1 MRARRSPL
9 LLLAL
14 AGSAAAV
21 QDLSPEESVRRM
33 RVPEGFEVTL
43 TASEPQIRQPVTMSF
58 DDRGRIWV
66 LQYLQ
71 YPTPAGLKP
80 VRVDD
85 YLRTVYDRVPEPPP
99 RGPRGADRITI
110 LEDRNGDGFYET
122 AKDFVTGLNLASGLC
137 LGRGGVFV
145 AQPPYLLFYPDRDGD
160 DVPDADPEVPLEG
173 FGMED
178 AHAFANSLQWG
189 PDGWLYGAH
198 GSTVTARIRGIEFQ
212 QGIWRYHPVT
222 KEFELYAEGG
232 GNTWGLDFDRHGH
245 ALAGTNWSSF
255 ACLHQVQGGYYI
267 KGFAKHGPLHNPY
280 AFGYFDHVP
289 YAGFKGGH
297 VTCGGVLYLGGSFP
311 PAFHDTYIAA
321 NPLSNAVHWHL
332 LERKGSSFA
341 ARHGGELLVSD
352 DPWFRPIDCLVG
364 PDGALYVVDWYDARL
379 NHVDPRDTWDRR
391 NGRIYRVAPRGLPK
405 PAPPLHEKRPTSEL
419 VRILAHPNA
428 WHRREARRIL
438 SERRDAAAVG
448 PLRELLSGTDD
459 LALEALWT
467 LYGME
472 AFGTLDLR
480 ALLSHPHEQVRAW
493 TATFLGDRRT
503 LPDGARELL
512 TATAQRDPS
521 PAVRSRLAQAARR
534 LPPADALPVL
544 RALLLRPED
553 ADDPHIPLLLWWALE
568 EKASAAPEE
577 TFRLFDD
584 PAFWR
589 APIVHRAIVSR
600 LARRF
605 MVSANDPDAAWA
617 ARLLERAPGPPD
629 VEAVLEG
636 LEQALEG
643 RVLER
648 VPGILERALARREAE
663 AKSSPALLRLSV
675 RLGRPG
681 AYARA
686 LAAASD
692 PGVPAVERTR
702 LVALLGQ
709 SGRADAAAALLSV
722 LERASDAGLLV
733 AVLEALANLPDPSGL
748 RAALE
753 RYPRLPAA
761 VRSRVRGLF
770 FRRPASALE
779 FLRHI
784 DSGAIARSEAPFESL
799 VELARSED
807 PEIRRLI
814 EKHWGKVGTATPG
827 EKRARISSLRVILAR
842 GQGDPARGRPIFART
857 CGACHTLFG
866 EGGKIGPDLTGINR
880 KDLES
885 LLTNIVDPSALIRP
899 EYQAQRVRTN
909 DGQVLLGLLAEE
921 TPASITLVD
930 AQNVRTVLPRARI
943 EAMAASEVSL
953 MPEKLLDPLTDQ
965 DVRDLF
971 AYLRL
976 EAPPQDP
983 APSSP
988 PLRVCLVSGSLEYES
1003 DASLEALQEH
1013 LERNYN
1019 VKCTRAF
1026 RRTDE
1031 DLPGLENLESCDVM
1045 LLFTRRLKLQ
1055 GESLERVK
1063 RYCLSGKPI
1072 VGIRTASHAFQTW
1085 LDLDREVFGGSY
1097 KGHYGKGPVCEVRF
1111 TDKARGHP
1119 ILEGV
1124 REFSSQASLYRNPEN
1139 APDVD
1144 VLLTGTAGGKTEPVA
1159 WTRLY
1164 KGARIFYTSLGDQG
1178 DFKNEHFRRMIVNAL
1193 FWTAGRTPER
1203 RQAKA
1208 LPGTRPLEEEGDF
1221 AALMVEGIDRFLR
1234 REIEQSRER
1243 RAAFWKV
1250 DRSSPEAYE
1259 QSVAPKRDRLK
1270 KILGVVDER
1279 APFAAPEVIHPLGQ
1293 SPVLARS
1300 SAFEVLAVRW
1310 PVFRSVEG
1318 EGLLL
1323 VPTGRPPEATVIL
1336 LPDADESP
1344 EEVSGLVP
1352 STPPDR
1358 QPARSLA
1365 ERGFRVVVPAL
1376 IDRSDTHSI
1385 SRIGKAT
1392 NQPHREFVYRP
1403 AFELGRHI
1411 LGYEVQKTL
1420 ALVDWLHRETA
1431 DPRVIL
1437 LGFGE
1442 GGLLALY
1449 AGAIDPRIDEVRVH
1463 GAFGPLEETWKEPIY
1478 RNVFGLL
1485 REFGGAELAAL
1496 VAPRPFAAFPEPRYS
1511 VAGPPPAKPGRSGAA
1526 PGSWTS
1532 PDASRLEAELARF
1545 RALAPGA
1552 PRPSGE
1558 ATLPAPRSEA
1568 PVVLRRNHDPA
1579 ARLQRQLDQLLEDT
1593 QHLLRRSE
1601 AVRDAAFWKR
1611 LRTGSLDDYAAS
1623 TAPLRREFEEEVLGR
1638 FDRPL
1643 LAPDPR
1649 SRLIFNEPACEGYEV
1664 KLDVWPDVFAYGILL
1679 VPRDLKPGERRPAV
1693 VCQHGL
1699 EGRPRDLADPGV
1711 DHPAYRRFGV
1721 RLAERGFVVF
1731 APQNPYLGRD
1741 AFRTLQRKANFLG
1754 THLFSIIIPQH
1765 RAITDWLASL
1775 PFVDPDRIGF
1785 YGLSY
1790 GGKTAMRV
1798 PAVVPRY
1805 ALSICSADFNEWIW
1819 KNAALDSPYSYVT
1832 TGEYEI
1838 FEWNLGNTF
1847 NYAEMAALIA
1857 PRPFMVERGHR
1868 DGVAPDERVAYEYA
1882 KVRRLYADLKI
1893 HERTEIEF
1901 FDGPH
1906 AIHGVGTF
1914 RFLHRHLKWPEP
1926 RPQGDTR

>member
-1 MRARRSPL
+1 MRVSRSCL
-9 LLLAL
+9 ILLAL
-14 AGSAAAV
+14 AGSAGAA

-33 RVPEGFEVTL
+33 KVPEGFEVTL
-43 TASEPQIRQPVTMSF
+43 VASEPQIRQPVTMSF

-66 LQYLQ
+66 VQYLQ

-80 VRVDD
+80 VRVDE

-110 LEDRNGDGFYET
+110 LEDRDGDGLYET

-137 LGRGGVFV
+137 LGRGGAFV
-145 AQPPYLLFYPDRDGD
+145 AQPPYLLFYPDRNGD
-160 DVPDADPEVPLEG
+160 DVPDGDPEVLLEG

-222 KEFELYAEGG
+222 REFELYAEGG

-245 ALAGTNWSSF
+245 AIAGTNWSAH

-289 YAGFKGGH
+289 YSGFKGGH
-297 VTCGGVLYLGGSFP
+297 VTCGGVLYLGGAFP
-311 PAFHDTYIAA
+311 PAFNDTYVAA
-321 NPLSNAVHWHL
+321 NPLSNALHWHI
-332 LERKGSSFA
+332 LERRGSSFT
-341 ARHGGELLVSD
+341 ARHGGELLVTD

-364 PDGALYVVDWYDARL
+364 PDGAIYVVDWYDARL

-391 NGRIYRVAPRGLPK
+391 NGRIYRIAPRGLPK
-405 PAPPLHEKRPTSEL
+405 VTPPLHEKRPTSEL
-419 VRILAHPNA
+419 LRLLAHPNS
-428 WHRREARRIL
+428 WHRREARRVL
-438 SERRDAAAVG
+438 SERRDPAAVA
-448 PLRELLSGTDD
+448 PLLDLLRRSDE

-467 LYGME
+467 LYGMG
-472 AFGTLDLR
+472 AFGKADL
-480 ALLSHPHEQVRAW
+480 AVLLSHPDEYVRAW
-493 TATFLGDRRT
+493 TATFLGEPRA
-503 LPDGARELL
+503 LPEGALQPLVEAAR
-512 TATAQRDPS
+512 RDPS

-534 LPPADALPVL
+534 LPPAQALPLL
-544 RALLLRPED
+544 RELLLRPED
-553 ADDPHIPLLLWWALE
+553 ADDPHLPLLLWWALE
-568 EKASAAPEE
+568 EKATAAREE
-577 TFRLFDD
+577 TLALFDD
-584 PAFWR
+584 PALWQ
-589 APIVHRAIVSR
+589 APIVRRTVASR

-605 MVSANDPDAAWA
+605 LVSGSDPDAAAA
-617 ARLLERAPGPPD
+617 ARLLERAPGPAD
-629 VEAVLEG
+629 VEALLEG

-648 VPGILERALARREAE
+648 PPAPLERALARREPEVRA
-663 AKSSPALLRLSV
+663 SPVLLRLSV
-675 RLGRPG
+675 RLGRPD

-686 LAAASD
+686 VAQAADAD
-692 PGVPAVERTR
+692 VPVAERIR
-702 LVALLGQ
+702 LIGLLGQ
-709 SGRADAAAALLSV
+709 SGRPDAVPALLSV

-733 AVLEALANLPDPSGL
+733 AALEALANLPDPSGL

-753 RYPRLPAA
+753 RYPKLPASA
-761 VRSRVRGLF
+761 RTRARGLF
-770 FRRPASALE
+770 FRRLESALE
-779 FLRHI
+779 FLRRI
-784 DSGAIARSEAPFESL
+784 DQGAIARSEAPFEAL
-799 VELARSED
+799 VELARSEN
-807 PEIRRLI
+807 PEIRGLI
-814 EKHWGKVGTATPG
+814 EKHWGKVGAATPG
-827 EKRARISSLRVILAR
+827 EKRARISSLRAILAR
-842 GQGDPARGRPIFART
+842 GSGDPARGRPLFART
-857 CGACHTLFG
+857 CGTCHTLFG

-885 LLTNIVDPSALIRP
+885 LLTHVVDPSALIRP
-899 EYQAQRVRTN
+899 EYQAQRVRTT

-921 TPASITLVD
+921 TPAAITLVD
-930 AQNVRTVLPRARI
+930 AQNVRTVIPRARV

-953 MPEKLLDPLTDQ
+953 MPEKLLDPLADQ
-965 DVRDLF
+965 EVRDLF

-976 EAPPQDP
+976 EAPLQQAGP
-983 APSSP
+983 ASP

-1003 DASLEALQEH
+1003 DASLSAFQEY

-1031 DLPGLENLESCDVM
+1031 DLPGLENLESSDVM

-1055 GESLERVK
+1055 GEQLERVK
-1063 RYCLSGKPI
+1063 RYGLSGKPI

-1085 LDLDREVFGGSY
+1085 LELDREVFGGSY
-1097 KGHYGKGPVCEVRF
+1097 KGHYGKGPACEVRF
-1111 TDKARGHP
+1111 TDRGRAHP
-1119 ILEGV
+1119 VLEGV
-1124 REFSSQASLYRNPEN
+1124 REFTSQASLYRNPEN
-1139 APDVD
+1139 APDVE
-1144 VLLTGTAGGKTEPVA
+1144 VLLTGTADGKTEPVA
-1159 WTRLY
+1159 WTRTY
-1164 KGARIFYTSLGDQG
+1164 KGARVFYTSLGDQG

-1208 LPGTRPLEEEGDF
+1208 LPGTRLLEEEGDF
-1221 AALMVEGIDRFLR
+1221 AALMIEGIDRFLR
-1234 REIEQSRER
+1234 RELDASVAR
-1243 RAAFWKV
+1243 RAALWKR
-1250 DRSSPEAYE
+1250 DLSSPEAYAK
-1259 QSVAPKRDRLK
+1259 SVAPHRERLK

-1279 APFAAPEVIHPLGQ
+1279 VPFAAPDVIHPLGQ

-1300 SAFEVLAVRW
+1300 PAFEVLAIRW
-1310 PVFRSVEG
+1310 PVFRGIEG

-1323 VPTGRPPEATVIL
+1323 VPAGRAPLGTVIL

-1344 EEVSGLVP
+1344 ERVSGLVAEA
-1352 STPPDR
+1352 PPDR

-1365 ERGFRVVVPAL
+1365 EQGFRVIVPAL
-1376 IDRSDTHSI
+1376 IDRSDEHSV
-1385 SRIGKAT
+1385 SRVGRAT

-1411 LGYEVQKTL
+1411 LGYEVQKIL
-1420 ALVDWLHRETA
+1420 ALVDWLHRESV
-1431 DPRVIL
+1431 DPRVRVA
-1437 LGFGE
+1437 GFGE

-1449 AGAIDPRIDEVRVH
+1449 AGAIDPRIDEVFVY
-1463 GAFGPLEETWKEPIY
+1463 GAFGPLEGTWREPIY

-1485 REFGGAELAAL
+1485 REFGGAELASL
-1496 VAPRPFAAFPEPRYS
+1496 VAPRPFAAVPEPRYS
-1511 VAGPPPAKPGRSGAA
+1511 VAGPPPARAGRSGAA
-1526 PGSWTS
+1526 PGSWVS
-1532 PDASRLEAELARF
+1532 PKPEELEAELARL
-1545 RALAPGA
+1545 RALVPGGTDSA
-1552 PRPSGE
+1552 AGG
-1558 ATLPAPRSEA
+1558 TIPAPRGETPA
-1568 PVVLRRNHDPA
+1568 LLRRDHDPA
-1579 ARLQRQLDQLLEDT
+1579 ARLRRQLDQLLEDT

-1601 AVRDAAFWKR
+1601 EVREAYFWKR
-1611 LRTGSLDDYAAS
+1611 IRTGSLEDFAAS
-1623 TAPLRREFEEEVLGR
+1623 TAPLRREFEEEILGR

-1643 LAPDPR
+1643 LPPDAR
-1649 SRLIFNEPACEGYEV
+1649 TRRIFDEPAFEGYEV

-1679 VPRDLKPGERRPAV
+1679 VPRDLEPGERRPVV

-1699 EGRPRDLADPGV
+1699 EGRPRDVADPRV
-1711 DHPAYRRFGV
+1711 DHPAYRRYGV

-1731 APQNPYLGRD
+1731 APQNPYIGRD
-1741 AFRTLQRKANFLG
+1741 AFRALQRQANLLG
-1754 THLFSIIIPQH
+1754 AHLFSIIIPQH

-1775 PFVDPDRIGF
+1775 PFVDPARIGF

-1838 FEWNLGNTF
+1838 FEWNLGSTF

-1893 HERTEIEF
+1893 PDRTQIEF

-1914 RFLHRHLKWPEP
+1914 EFLHRHLRWPE
-1926 RPQGDTR
+1926 RR

>member
-1 MRARRSPL
+1 MHVRRSL
-9 LLLAL
+9 FFLLAS
-14 AGSAAAV
+14 AGSAGAV

-33 RVPEGFEVTL
+33 KVPDGFEVTL
-43 TASEPQIRQPVTMSF
+43 VASEPQIRQPVTMSF

-66 LQYLQ
+66 VQYLQ
-71 YPTPAGLKP
+71 YPAPAGLKP
-80 VRVDD
+80 VRVDE
-85 YLRTVYDRVPEPPP
+85 YLRTVYDRVPDPPP
-99 RGPRGADRITI
+99 RGPRGADKITI
-110 LEDRNGDGFYET
+110 LEDRDGDGFYET

-137 LGRGGVFV
+137 LGRGGAFV

-160 DVPDADPEVPLEG
+160 DVPDGNPEVLLEG

-189 PDGWLYGAH
+189 PDGWLYGAQ

-212 QGIWRYHPVT
+212 QGLWRYHPVT

-245 ALAGTNWSSF
+245 AIAGTNWSAY
-255 ACLHQVQGGYYI
+255 ACLHQVQGGYYL

-289 YAGFKGGH
+289 YTGFKGGH
-297 VTCGGVLYLGGSFP
+297 VTCGGVVYLGGAFP
-311 PAFHDTYIAA
+311 PAFNDTYVAA
-321 NPLSNAVHWHL
+321 NPLANAVHWHL

-341 ARHGGELLVSD
+341 ARHGGELLVTD
-352 DPWFRPIDCLVG
+352 DSWFRPIDCLVG
-364 PDGALYVVDWYDARL
+364 PDGAIYVVDWYDARL

-391 NGRIYRVAPRGLPK
+391 NGRIYRIAPRGLPRVT
-405 PAPPLHEKRPTSEL
+405 PPLHEKRPTSEL
-419 VRILAHPNA
+419 VRVLGHPNA
-428 WHRREARRIL
+428 WHRREARRVL
-438 SERRDAAAVG
+438 SERRDPAAVP
-448 PLRELLSGTDD
+448 PLLELIRRTDD

-467 LYGME
+467 LYGMGE
-472 AFGTLDLR
+472 FAKADLST
-480 ALLSHPHEQVRAW
+480 LLSHPHEHVRAW
-493 TATFLGDRRT
+493 TAALLGESGA
-503 LPDGARELL
+503 LPEKAPELL
-512 TATAQRDPS
+512 VAAARLDPS

-534 LPPADALPVL
+534 LPPAQALPLL

-568 EKASAAPEE
+568 EKITAAREE
-577 TFRLFDD
+577 VLVLFDD
-584 PAFWR
+584 PALWR
-589 APIVHRAIVSR
+589 APILHRTVASR
-600 LARRF
+600 LARRL
-605 MVSANDPDAAWA
+605 MASGSEADAAAA
-617 ARLLERAPGPPD
+617 ARLLERAPGPAE
-629 VEAVLEG
+629 VERILEG

-643 RVLER
+643 RLLER
-648 VPGILERALARREAE
+648 APAPLEKALARREAE
-663 AKSSPALLRLSV
+663 VRTSAVGLRLSV
-675 RLGRPG
+675 RLGRPE

-686 LAAASD
+686 RAAAGD
-692 PGVPAVERTR
+692 PGLPAAERIR
-702 LVALLGQ
+702 LIGLLGQ
-709 SGRADAAAALLSV
+709 SGRPDTVPALVSI
-722 LERASDAGLLV
+722 LEGTADAGLLV
-733 AVLEALANLPDPSGL
+733 AAVEALANLPEASGL

-753 RYPRLPAA
+753 RYPHLPAP
-761 VRSRVRGLF
+761 VRARVRGLF
-770 FRRPASALE
+770 FRRPESALE
-779 FLRHI
+779 FLRKI
-784 DSGAIARSEAPFESL
+784 DQGGIARAEAPFESL
-799 VELARSED
+799 VELARSEN

-814 EKHWGKVGTATPG
+814 EKHWGKIGAATPG
-827 EKRARISSLRVILAR
+827 EKRARISSLRTILAR
-842 GQGDPARGRPIFART
+842 GSGDPARGRPLFART
-857 CGACHTLFG
+857 CGSCHTLFG
-866 EGGKIGPDLTGINR
+866 DGGKIGPDLTGVNR

-885 LLTNIVDPSALIRP
+885 LLTHIVDPSALIRP
-899 EYQAQRVRTN
+899 EYQAQRVRTT
-909 DGQVLLGLLAEE
+909 DGQVLVGLLAEE
-921 TPASITLVD
+921 TPAAITLVD

-965 DVRDLF
+965 EVRDLF

-976 EAPPQDP
+976 EAPLSQAGPVS
-983 APSSP
+983 A

-1003 DASLEALQEH
+1003 DASLAALQEH
-1013 LERNYN
+1013 LERRYN

-1055 GESLERVK
+1055 GEQLERVK
-1063 RYCLSGKPI
+1063 RYCLSGRPV
-1072 VGIRTASHAFQTW
+1072 VGVRTASHAFQTW
-1085 LDLDREVFGGSY
+1085 LELDREVFGGSY

-1111 TDKARGHP
+1111 TDRGRTHP
-1119 ILEGV
+1119 LLEGV
-1124 REFSSQASLYRNPEN
+1124 GEFTSQASLYRNPEN
-1139 APDVD
+1139 APDVE

-1159 WTRLY
+1159 WTRIY

-1178 DFKNEHFRRMIVNAL
+1178 DFKNEHFRRLIANAL
-1193 FWTAGRTPER
+1193 FWAAGRAPER
-1203 RQAKA
+1203 RQAQA
-1208 LPGTRPLEEEGDF
+1208 LPGTRLLEEEGDF
-1221 AALMVEGIDRFLR
+1221 AALMVEGIDRFLQ
-1234 REIEQSRER
+1234 REIDASAAR
-1243 RAAFWKV
+1243 RAAFWKR
-1250 DRSSPEAYE
+1250 DLSSPAAYE
-1259 QSVAPKRDRLK
+1259 KSVASHRQRLK

-1279 APFAAPEVIHPLGQ
+1279 PPFAAPEVIHPLGS

-1300 SAFEVLAVRW
+1300 PAFEILAVRW
-1310 PVFRSVEG
+1310 PVFRGVEG

-1323 VPTGRPPEATVIL
+1323 VPAVRAPLGTVIL

-1344 EEVSGLVP
+1344 ERVSGLVP
-1352 STPPDR
+1352 ETPPER

-1365 ERGFRVVVPAL
+1365 EQGFRVFVPAL
-1376 IDRSDTHSI
+1376 IDRSDVHSM
-1385 SRIGKAT
+1385 SRAGRAT
-1392 NQPHREFVYRP
+1392 NQPHREFVYRA

-1411 LGYEVQKTL
+1411 LGYEVQKAL
-1420 ALVDWLHRETA
+1420 ALVDWLHRESS
-1431 DPRVIL
+1431 DPRVVVA
-1437 LGFGE
+1437 GFGE

-1449 AGAIDPRIDEVRVH
+1449 AGAVDPRIDEVWVY
-1463 GAFGPLEETWKEPIY
+1463 GAFGPLEGTWKEPIY

-1485 REFGGAELAAL
+1485 REFGGAELASL
-1496 VAPRPFAAFPEPRYS
+1496 VAPRPFRAFADPRYA
-1511 VAGPPPAKPGRSGAA
+1511 VAGPPPVRPGRSGAA

-1532 PDASRLEAELARF
+1532 PRPAEMEAELARF
-1545 RALAPGA
+1545 RALVPGLDESPA
-1552 PRPSGE
+1552 G
-1558 ATLPAPRSEA
+1558 AAILLPPRSEA
-1568 PVVLRRNHDPA
+1568 PVLLRRDHEPA
-1579 ARLQRQLDQLLEDT
+1579 ARLRRQLDQLLEDT

-1601 AVRDAAFWKR
+1601 AVRDAYFWKR
-1611 LRTGSLDDYAAS
+1611 IRTGSIEEFTAS

-1643 LAPDPR
+1643 LPPDPR
-1649 SRLIFNEPACEGYEV
+1649 TRRIFDEPAFEGYEV

-1679 VPRDLKPGERRPAV
+1679 VPRDLKSGERRPVV

-1699 EGRPRDLADPGV
+1699 EGRPREVADPRV
-1711 DHPAYRRFGV
+1711 DHPAYRRFGA

-1731 APQNPYLGRD
+1731 APQNPYIGQD
-1741 AFRTLQRKANFLG
+1741 AFRGLQRKANLLG
-1754 THLFSIIIPQH
+1754 AHLFSVIIPQH
-1765 RAITDWLASL
+1765 RALTEWLASL
-1775 PFVDPDRIGF
+1775 PFVDPERIAF

-1838 FEWNLGNTF
+1838 FEWNLGSTF

-1893 HERTEIEF
+1893 PERTAIEF

-1906 AIHGVGTF
+1906 AIHGAGTF
-1914 RFLHRHLKWPEP
+1914 GFLHRHLKWPEK
-1926 RPQGDTR
+1926 R